1 MKFTQTKSFLNRLY
15 IWQHIM
21 LGRLEMLTSLGLLI
35 ARLYLAKIFFLSGLT
50 KIKDW
55 DSTLFLFNEEYQV
68 PLLPPELAAWM
79 GTGGELLLPVLLTFG
94 LFGRFSAIGLSI
106 VNFMAV
112 ISLSEI
118 PPAALSQH
126 ILWGSLLAVIAIS
139 GTGKYSIDS
148 WLINHSIKRS
158 PEVGTNDYSIK

>member
-1 MKFTQTKSFLNRLY
+1 MKIIQTKSFLNRLY
-15 IWQHIM
+15 LWQDNV
-21 LGRLEMLTSLGLLI
+21 LGHLEMLTSLGLLI

-50 KIKDW
+50 KITDW

-79 GTGGELLLPVLLTFG
+79 GTGGELFLPVLLTCG
-94 LFGRFSAIGLSI
+94 LLGRFSAIGLSI

-112 ISLSEI
+112 ISLGDM

-126 ILWGSLLAVIAIS
+126 LLWGSLLVMIAIS
-139 GTGKYSIDS
+139 GAGKYSIDS
-148 WLINHSIKRS
+148 WLTQPLNKSNAR
-158 PEVGTNDYSIK
+158 

>member
-1 MKFTQTKSFLNRLY
+1 MKTNQTQLFFIRVY
-15 IWQHIM
+15 HWQHM
-21 LGRLEMLTSLGLLI
+21 LLGRLEKLTSLGQLI

-79 GTGGELLLPVLLTFG
+79 GTGGELLLPVLLTVG
-94 LFGRFSAIGLSI
+94 LLGRFSAIGLCI
-106 VNFMAV
+106 VNGMAV
-112 ISLSEI
+112 ISLNDI

-126 ILWGSLLAVIAIS
+126 VLWGSLLVMITVS
-139 GTGKYSIDS
+139 GVGKYSMDA
-148 WLINHSIKRS
+148 WLLSRLEKNTK
-158 PEVGTNDYSIK
+158 